1 MATLAFIQSYRT
13 CHIVTHPPDTDCAGA
28 LEYGQGARAPEDG
41 QDARAPEDGQGTL
54 APEYGQG
61 ARAPEDGQDA
71 RAPLGSFNPAYL

>member
-28 LEYGQGARAPEDG
+28 LEDGQG
-41 QDARAPEDGQGTL
+41 ARAPEDGQGTL

-61 ARAPEDGQDA
+61 ARTPEDGQDA

>member
-28 LEYGQGARAPEDG
+28 LEYGQGARAPE
-41 QDARAPEDGQGTL
+41 
-54 APEYGQG
+54 Y
-61 ARAPEDGQDA
+61 GQDA

>member
-1 MATLAFIQSYRT
+1 MATLAFIQLYRT

-28 LEYGQGARAPEDG
+28 LEYGQGARAPK
-41 QDARAPEDGQGTL
+41 DGQGTL
-54 APEYGQG
+54 ALENGQG